1 MFLSNVY
8 AQGPKAWEVNR
19 CFVDKNGV
27 KVATLQGFECVFAN
41 IVSVAIPFAGIAL
54 FVMLLVGGLKLLTAG
69 GDPKAN
75 ESAKNT
81 LTYAI
86 FGLVLIVGSY
96 LILKFLATFTGIQDL
111 LKFTI
116 PTDLRSI

>member
-1 MFLSNVY
+1 MFLSFVL
-8 AQGPKAWEVNR
+8 AQGPKAWGGD
-19 CFVDKNGV
+19 CLVDKSGV
-27 KVATLQGFECVFAN
+27 KVATIQGLECVFGN
-41 IVSVAIPFAGIAL
+41 IVAVAIPFAGVAL
-54 FVMLLVGGLKLLTAG
+54 FVMLLIGGLKLLTAG

-81 LTYAI
+81 MTYAI

-111 LKFTI
+111 LKFAI
-116 PTDLRSI
+116 PRYQK